1 MVALTRKLSPQLQR
15 ADPPASPRFVYAQV
29 DGRVVRT
36 WHGYLLWFSRS
47 ESELVERLIAA
58 GGARGEEVAAPATTP
73 QASPASPP
81 SVGAAAATT
90 TEHNP
95 ERFALPLAHWLDPA
109 DANYQQRLADLPGL
123 LARGVVRTSTR
134 DGETWV
140 ALNIPAP
147 TANSTPCEP
156 TPPAMPTAD
165 EHPNPGDTQGEA
177 PKTQLEDGSPR
188 IPLETAL
195 TQACPDCLTAAE
207 RVAQADVIGAVLRA
221 RGGQWLLRSDAVIPP
236 CTHAPARARV
246 TAGTAPT
253 GAAPPATGPGA
264 RTTAERPDGSSPR
277 NAPNDSTRHSPP
289 TAAVIHT
296 YSTSWRGGSAEATRS
311 ALLDLVDVD
320 RGIIAGIRRGS
331 GLPEEIPVWFAG
343 PNRALS
349 TADPSGLTWRWPGNA
364 MGKGLTDAE
373 AQLSALAE
381 AAERWSG
388 TWQRG
393 DGTDAVR
400 GRDLANGEEVLVPS
414 DVVYMGHPPVAGHAR
429 HTDSNGLAAGVTL
442 ADAQLQA
449 LLEIIERDAISSWWE
464 GEIRADAVPLSGA
477 HSAAGR
483 TNLPGTALALATR
496 IEPDESLLP
505 FLDWLEWLGVRVDL
519 QCLPS
524 TPGTLTLLAVG
535 WLPGTDRW
543 LYGAGTHLDSGI
555 AVRRAVLELVQSTV
569 AALATPSQVAPGRG
583 IPAALHPKSRL
594 ADGAARQPSGTAQAG
609 REEVR
614 PVPIPA
620 GPAAGEATDLA
631 GAVTKLAT
639 ELATQG
645 RRTFTVDVTR
655 PEVGVAVARVVVEGQ
670 RGMPLP
676 MR

>member
-1 MVALTRKLSPQLQR
+1 MLLERVIAGASPHESLG
-15 ADPPASPRFVYAQV
+15 ASPDHPPASPRFGYAQV

-36 WHGYLLWFSRS
+36 WNGYLLWFSRS

-58 GGARGEEVAAPATTP
+58 GVEAVSSQATTP
-73 QASPASPP
+73 QATPASPSSNDP
-81 SVGAAAATT
+81 AEATT
-90 TEHNP
+90 PEHNP
-95 ERFALPLAHWLDPA
+95 ERFALPLAHWLNPT
-109 DANYQQRLADLPGL
+109 DASYQQRLADVPGL
-123 LARGVVRTSTR
+123 MARGVLHTSTR

-140 ALNIPAP
+140 ALNLPALTPDPAGIPMTPLQRDARPVADLARDAPVSAP
-147 TANSTPCEP
+147 TQTCP
-156 TPPAMPTAD
+156 T
-165 EHPNPGDTQGEA
+165 
-177 PKTQLEDGSPR
+177 
-188 IPLETAL
+188 
-195 TQACPDCLTAAE
+195 CVTAAE
-207 RVAQADVIGAVLRA
+207 RAAQADVIGAVLRA
-221 RGGQWLLRSDAVIPP
+221 RGGQWLLRSDAAVPP
-236 CTHAPARARV
+236 CAHSTSLA
-246 TAGTAPT
+246 TTGTAPT
-253 GAAPPATGPGA
+253 TAPCAPAEASRSHGGSPSPTSPTHISQPLAAG
-264 RTTAERPDGSSPR
+264 
-277 NAPNDSTRHSPP
+277 
-289 TAAVIHT
+289 TAAAFHA

-311 ALLDLVDVD
+311 ALLELVDVD

-400 GRDLANGEEVLVPS
+400 GRDLASGEEVLVPS
-414 DVVYMGHPPVAGHAR
+414 DMVYMGHPPVAGHAR

-442 ADAQLQA
+442 VDAHLQA
-449 LLEIIERDAISSWWE
+449 LLEIIERDAISAWWE
-464 GEIRADAVPLSGA
+464 GEIRAEAVPLSGA

-483 TNLPGTALALATR
+483 TNLPGTALAWATPTA
-496 IEPDESLLP
+496 PDEALLP

-543 LYGAGTHLDSGI
+543 LYGAGTHLDAGI

-594 ADGAARQPSGTAQAG
+594 ADGGRQPTGPAPAE
-609 REEVR
+609 RVAEP
-614 PVPIPA
+614 PVSIPA

-631 GAVTKLAT
+631 GAVEQLAVALAT
-639 ELATQG
+639 EG
-645 RRTFTVDVTR
+645 RRTFAVDVTR
-655 PEVGVAVARVVVEGQ
+655 PEVGVPVTRIVVEAQ